1 MHVMK
6 QELKPEQP
14 WHAAATHMLYHAT
27 LYLIRIVTIDV
38 DTYVKQFASW
48 ITDFETAQK
57 DY

>member
-38 DTYVKQFASW
+38 DTYVKQFAS
-48 ITDFETAQK
+48 
-57 DY
+57 